1 MALDAAGHRPRVD
14 DAHGDVLPTSQ
25 GAHATYVSPP
35 LFWVGRVGAYVRGWR
50 VRRVRRRLQG
60 GGARMQSCPFADAEP
75 VVARALAGHLA
86 KRPPRSRCR
95 HNASRERPSPVTKA
109 GVSAWLGLRA
119 IGCSPK
125 RSPRIVWSGWRNCSD
140 PAASSAPLAYRAS
153 DSDVRAHEMAASP
166 TLSPSLLGAG
176 LPTLRR
182 SHAETLPRRRA
193 IDVQGGDNSAAGS
206 GGSSSRTVRSTC
218 CGPIWWPGR
227 ISLDDFSSAFLATGV
242 IGKRSPAALKAA
254 AFDENL
260 IGSSI
265 GIGGALNAAP
275 MPTAA
280 SAS

>member
-35 LFWVGRVGAYVRGWR
+35 LFWVGWAWCVRK
-50 VRRVRRRLQG
+50 RLARETRTSPIAG

-109 GVSAWLGLRA
+109 GVSAWLGSRA

-125 RSPRIVWSGWRNCSD
+125 RRPRIVWSGWRNCSD
-140 PAASSAPLAYRAS
+140 PAASSAPLVYRAS

-166 TLSPSLLGAG
+166 TRFPLRCSVPVCLRCGA
-176 LPTLRR
+176 

-218 CGPIWWPGR
+218 CGPIWWPRR

-242 IGKRSPAALKAA
+242 IGKRSRKRP
-254 AFDENL
+254 
-260 IGSSI
+260 
-265 GIGGALNAAP
+265 
-275 MPTAA
+275 
-280 SAS
+280 